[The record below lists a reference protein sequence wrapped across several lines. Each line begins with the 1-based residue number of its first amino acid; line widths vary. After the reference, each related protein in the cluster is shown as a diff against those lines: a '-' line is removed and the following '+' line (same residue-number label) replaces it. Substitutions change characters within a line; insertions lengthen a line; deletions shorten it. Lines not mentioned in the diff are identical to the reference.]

1 LKRLKAGLVAMV
13 TGLSVLLMP
22 MAAWATNDPTG
33 VTKSPFPLGDGEQ
46 LVDRVLHNE
55 VGLNLLWIVL
65 GSAMV
70 IFMQAGFALVETGFT
85 RAKHAVHV
93 VMTNFAIFG
102 LGMIGF
108 FTVGFALMFGSV
120 TVPAIG
126 FTEPLGAMVGLGEGW
141 GLFGTS
147 GFFLT
152 GGAYDVSILGF
163 FLFQVAF
170 MDTTATIPTGSM
182 AERWKFSSFVWWG
195 LFCGAIFYPLYGA
208 WVWGGGWLSQLGS
221 TMGLGHGA
229 VDFAGSGVVHAMGG
243 MAALAGAI
251 VLGPRIGK
259 FDANGKPRAIPGHD
273 MPMAILGT
281 LILLFGWFGFNAA
294 STFAASDLRFTVVA
308 ANTALA
314 AGFGATTAMVVMWR
328 KFGKPDPSMS
338 ANGMLA
344 GLVAI
349 TAPCAFVQ
357 PWAAALIGTI
367 AGVVVVYAVLI
378 VEHRFKID
386 DPVGAVAVHGVNG
399 IWGLLALGLFAD
411 GSYGE
416 GWNGIAGGVTGLFY
430 GDAGQLIA
438 QLVSIATVIVFG
450 FGLSYLFFSIQHRVQ
465 GIRSKESDEI
475 GGLDLP
481 EMGTLAYPDFL
492 EAQGPVFMTTD
503 DPSLESAASLRAE
516 VGR

>member
-1 LKRLKAGLVAMV
+1 
-13 TGLSVLLMP
+13 
-22 MAAWATNDPTG
+22 
-33 VTKSPFPLGDGEQ
+33 
-46 LVDRVLHNE
+46 
-55 VGLNLLWIVL
+55 
-65 GSAMV
+65 
-70 IFMQAGFALVETGFT
+70 
-85 RAKHAVHV
+85 
-93 VMTNFAIFG
+93 
-102 LGMIGF
+102 
-108 FTVGFALMFGSV
+108 
-120 TVPAIG
+120 
-126 FTEPLGAMVGLGEGW
+126 
-141 GLFGTS
+141 
-147 GFFLT
+147 
-152 GGAYDVSILGF
+152 
-163 FLFQVAF
+163 
-170 MDTTATIPTGSM
+170 
-182 AERWKFSSFVWWG
+182 
-195 LFCGAIFYPLYGA
+195 
-208 WVWGGGWLSQLGS
+208 
-221 TMGLGHGA
+221 
-229 VDFAGSGVVHAMGG
+229 
-243 MAALAGAI
+243 
-251 VLGPRIGK
+251 
-259 FDANGKPRAIPGHD
+259 
-273 MPMAILGT
+273 
-281 LILLFGWFGFNAA
+281 
-294 STFAASDLRFTVVA
+294 
-308 ANTALA
+308 
-314 AGFGATTAMVVMWR
+314 MVVMWR

-416 GWNGIAGGVTGLFY
+416 GWNGITGGVTGLFY

-465 GIRSKESDEI
+465 GIRSRESDEI